1 MIIVLLK
8 ERKKKAKKTRKRENR
23 EEKENQIKESPLC
36 SRNKSLKAWNLH
48 GQSLQGNSLQGTD
61 EPVDR
66 REIDDVNI
74 EVEVSTE

>member
-1 MIIVLLK
+1 M
-8 ERKKKAKKTRKRENR
+8 EREKKKRTKKK
-23 EEKENQIKESPLC
+23 IKLKQVLC
-36 SRNKSLKAWNLH
+36 SHKKGLKAWNMH

-74 EVEVSTE
+74 EVEVSTP